1 MKIVQMPDA
10 LANKIAAGEVVERPA
25 SVVKELIENSIDAN
39 SSWIKVDILEAGL
52 QQLKIT
58 DDGDGMAEEDC
69 ERAFLR
75 HATSKIKNET
85 DLFHVKTL
93 GFRGEALASI
103 AAVSRL
109 TVKTSQ
115 GDAAGTMLKL
125 EGGKLIHKEKSDAR
139 KGSEIV
145 VEDLFYNTPARL
157 KYMKTI
163 HTELGHIT
171 DLLNRLAL
179 SHPNIRFEATHNGKQ
194 LFKTTGSGDLLQVIA
209 HVYGMSVAKKM
220 LPIAH
225 DTLDFQIQGY
235 IAKPEVTRASRSYIS
250 TIINGRYIKSIA
262 LSQAIIKGYHTLL
275 PIGRQPIVVL
285 AINMDPILVDVNV
298 HPAKLEVRFSKDKEL
313 FTAIEET
320 IRQKF
325 RETSLIPELGRQEKR
340 QPDSVQQTM
349 QFYDPQKP
357 AEKGNWYADQHTNEV
372 QNTNWDQDQYENKR
386 HLSNWDTDEYVNEAE
401 GSFHSNRAYKDTAP
415 ELAAPETGQQQT
427 TQPPAKSFSEKFVAN
442 DEPVK
447 GRKERVPVMY
457 PIGQLQGTYI
467 LAQNENGLYMIDQ
480 HAAQERIKYEFFK
493 QKLGKTTNE
502 VQELLIPLTFDFS
515 KQEAIII
522 ENFHEELG
530 KVGLFFESFG
540 NQTYIIRSH
549 PTWFPQGFE
558 EEVIREMIAQIMDE
572 EKIDIEAIREDAA
585 ILMSCKRSI
594 KANHY
599 LNKDDMFHLLEDL
612 RSTRD
617 PFTCPHGRPIIV
629 HFSTYELEKM
639 FKRVM

>member
-1 MKIVQMPDA
+1 MKIFQMPDA

-39 SSWIKVDILEAGL
+39 STWIKVEIQEAGL
-52 QQLKIT
+52 QQIKII
-58 DDGDGMAEEDC
+58 DDGDGMSEADC
-69 ERAFLR
+69 ETAFLR
-75 HATSKIKNET
+75 HATSKIKNES

-109 TVKTSQ
+109 SVKTSQ
-115 GDAAGTMLKL
+115 GDAAGTVLEI
-125 EGGKLIHKEKSDAR
+125 EGGKVIDKRKSDAR

-145 VEDLFYNTPARL
+145 VKDLFFNTPARL

-179 SHPNIRFEATHNGKQ
+179 SHPSIRFEATHNDKQ
-194 LFKTTGSGDLLQVIA
+194 LFKTNGNGDLLQVIA

-220 LPIAH
+220 LPIKH
-225 DTLDFQIQGY
+225 ETLDFSIEGY

-250 TIINGRYIKSIA
+250 TIINGRYIKSIP
-262 LSQAIIKGYHTLL
+262 LSKAIIKGYHTLL

-285 AINMDPILVDVNV
+285 TINMDPILVDVNV

-320 IRQKF
+320 IQGAF
-325 RETSLIPELGRQEKR
+325 RKTTLIPELERKEKQ
-340 QPDSVQQTM
+340 QPPKSI
-349 QFYDPQKP
+349 
-357 AEKGNWYADQHTNEV
+357 
-372 QNTNWDQDQYENKR
+372 QNTITFDDVPKSESPMNWNTEKQ
-386 HLSNWDTDEYVNEAE
+386 VNETQIPFATSYDK
-401 GSFHSNRAYKDTAP
+401 GAP
-415 ELAAPETGQQQT
+415 ELDFQDVSFDQQQVSD
-427 TQPPAKSFSEKFVAN
+427 QPPDQPVEEEKLTLH
-442 DEPVK
+442 EPPVK
-447 GRKERVPVMY
+447 VGRERVPTMY

-467 LAQNENGLYMIDQ
+467 MAQNENGLYMIDQ

-493 QKLGKTTNE
+493 EKLGKTTNE
-502 VQELLIPLTFDFS
+502 SQALLLPLTFDFS
-515 KQEAIII
+515 KQEAIFI
-522 ENFHEELG
+522 EQYKEELE
-530 KVGLFFESFG
+530 KVGLFFEPFG
-540 NQTYIIRSH
+540 NQSYIIRSH
-549 PTWFPQGFE
+549 PNWFPQGFE
-558 EEVIREMIAQIMDE
+558 EEVIREMIAQIMNE
-572 EKIDIEAIREDAA
+572 EKINIEAIREDAA

-599 LNKDDMFHLLEDL
+599 LNQDDMFRLLEDL
-612 RSTRD
+612 RSTTD